1 MSSIR
6 FEWEWFMAG
15 EEHGL
20 CGPERS
26 TFATLEIWI
35 DGSCLTSCR
44 SNSKHSEQR
53 HHVIGPLSG
62 LADWLVD
69 HWLEVFWQTHT
80 PFSKTRAGDARVPD
94 YDSVL
99 KSESEQIDI
108 AAYGE
113 WYACHC
119 LGHSASDLA
128 LPTLLFIPE
137 DTQVGIAVGPASS
150 LGATCTFSIGPDR
163 AIAWISKADLGAE
176 LKRFVD
182 AILDKA
188 RQDQE
193 TAAWA
198 NWLQGRFDAVLTRE
212 RDASERRRQMFGNS
226 VVECW
231 PRIEQELGQNSKILN
246 GILVD
251 SELVGTSDELTPL
264 ISHVKRLASEN
275 ISNPLWASIQASPGE
290 AMLPA
295 YERGYRRAERVRCAL
310 NLGDDPV
317 EIRDVL
323 ESLQIGLKKIDGP
336 AIARSAYMVT
346 ESGVAEICLF
356 TSHPRSKDWAP
367 RRFSLASA
375 LGGLFASQ
383 SLAMPYGGAN
393 SDQARWTR
401 SQEAK
406 AYAAMFLL
414 PASSVEANPDLDQ
427 LVENYGISRTAAIW
441 HIENLRQR
449 QQRNAAGVL

>member
-1 MSSIR
+1 MTCFKLVWDWLAAS
-6 FEWEWFMAG
+6 
-15 EEHGL
+15 EELGL
-20 CGPERS
+20 CGPEIPTLA
-26 TFATLEIWI
+26 TFEIWI
-35 DGSCLTSCR
+35 DDICLTACR
-44 SNSKHSEQR
+44 DNTKHSDQR
-53 HHVIGPLSG
+53 QHVIGPLSG

-69 HWLEVFWQTHT
+69 HWMEIFWQTHT
-80 PFSKTRAGDARVPD
+80 PFSKARSDDARVPD

-99 KSESEQIDI
+99 RSENEQIDI

-137 DTQVGIAVGPASS
+137 DNQVGIAVGPAPS
-150 LGATCTFSIGPDR
+150 LGASCAFSIEPDR
-163 AIAWISKADLGAE
+163 AIAWISKADLGVE
-176 LKRFVD
+176 LKRFVA

-193 TAAWA
+193 TVAWA
-198 NWLQGRFDAVLTRE
+198 NWLQERFDAVLTRE
-212 RDASERRRQMFGNS
+212 CDASERRRQMFGNP

-231 PRIEQELGQNSKILN
+231 PRIEQELGLNRRILD
-246 GILVD
+246 GILID
-251 SELVGTSDELTPL
+251 SELVGTSDELNPL
-264 ISHVKRLASEN
+264 ISHVKRLASER
-275 ISNPLWASIQASPGE
+275 ISHPIWASIQASPGE

-295 YERGYRRAERVRCAL
+295 YERGYRRAERVRRAL
-310 NLGDDPV
+310 NLGDDPI

-323 ESLQIGLKKIDGP
+323 ELLQIGLQKIDGP

-346 ESGVAEICLF
+346 ESGMAEICLF
-356 TSHPRSKDWAP
+356 TSHPRSKYWAP

-427 LVENYGISRTAAIW
+427 LVENYGISHTAAIW
-441 HIENLRQR
+441 HIENLHQRQR
-449 QQRNAAGVL
+449 RNAAGVL